1 MTWIQK
7 YRIRNY
13 IKSCLWIRPALA
25 VVAGWIAHLLIWQ
38 VDRWAGWTVLGI
50 SVAGARDITGIIAG
64 AMLTFAVFLLSMLLL
79 VVQMASSQLTPLA
92 IARAYQSPVVHR
104 SIAYFTF
111 VFIFAAGTQVRIDTE
126 VHQLSV
132 LCSIL
137 LCIGGLIEIL
147 RFVDNIGKSLRPVSL
162 VTSMASSGIEVIAS
176 VYPNKLDGSKAVNES
191 HHEIVQ
197 GEQPVRNIY
206 YGGKAG
212 VFLAFDAAGL
222 VRFATVANCLIQNVP
237 AVGEFVANGDLLF
250 RICGTSDGITDRQLC
265 QHVVMGAERTM
276 EQDPAFV
283 FRMIVDIAI
292 RALSPAVNDPTTA
305 VMAIDQIQPLLLQ
318 VGNRDLGD
326 GKVRDSSGNL
336 RLVFPTPNWEDFVSL
351 GVSEVR
357 LYGAGSIQVLRRLRA
372 MLEDLVESLPADRHG
387 PLRVQL
393 SLLEEAASRN
403 FPDAWDRQA
412 AGVGDYQGLGG
423 SRATVHS

>member
-1 MTWIQK
+1 
-7 YRIRNY
+7 
-13 IKSCLWIRPALA
+13 
-25 VVAGWIAHLLIWQ
+25 
-38 VDRWAGWTVLGI
+38 
-50 SVAGARDITGIIAG
+50 
-64 AMLTFAVFLLSMLLL
+64 
-79 VVQMASSQLTPLA
+79 
-92 IARAYQSPVVHR
+92 
-104 SIAYFTF
+104 
-111 VFIFAAGTQVRIDTE
+111 
-126 VHQLSV
+126 
-132 LCSIL
+132 
-137 LCIGGLIEIL
+137 
-147 RFVDNIGKSLRPVSL
+147 
-162 VTSMASSGIEVIAS
+162 
-176 VYPNKLDGSKAVNES
+176 
-191 HHEIVQ
+191 
-197 GEQPVRNIY
+197 
-206 YGGKAG
+206 
-212 VFLAFDAAGL
+212 
-222 VRFATVANCLIQNVP
+222 
-237 AVGEFVANGDLLF
+237 
-250 RICGTSDGITDRQLC
+250 
-265 QHVVMGAERTM
+265 
-276 EQDPAFV
+276 
-283 FRMIVDIAI
+283 VDIAI